1 LVRTTRSE
9 ALERQTEDERADRPH
24 APAVAR
30 VLALQKSA
38 GNAAVARLLG
48 AQEKQDAPRSPQ
60 PHPELIDFHAAVAAE
75 RSDAESETAG
85 PETATADASATTT
98 ADGPEAEAHEATAT
112 ADAPEAASTNATAA
126 TNAPA
131 ATTGDMPAAAAT
143 DAPATM
149 TADAPGAAATNAPA
163 MATAE
168 PRGAAATNAPATA
181 ASVPVATPD
190 AGTAAAAAAADRAAP
205 ADMVVAPPPSL
216 EPAAPGT
223 ERSPAPVRGETAF
236 SADLHPSVDAV
247 RAAAEAAVV
256 QIDARVAALTA
267 RQRGRAA
274 DARGALAESFSAQRA
289 AIGAAHENAA
299 AQTAADAAT
308 HRASVDAATQA
319 ASARID
325 GAHQAA
331 QQGGLDAIEA
341 SRAQGRAAADTQ
353 SARAVAE
360 SERCAAGFE
369 PAPAATGEPDLAQA
383 QERASSQISGRV
395 REQCVQTGA
404 QAAGRIDQTAAE
416 FEATAH
422 APMLDA
428 FQSQIGQAAADTST
442 HLTAAATGAH
452 GQIDAIAAHGATAA
466 EQAAQQALTQLG
478 LQEAAAAQEIDRWE
492 EQAIEAI
499 VVAAQ
504 RLRAPLLSQAAEAA
518 SELET
523 CDDEEAVAEGVQQT
537 VAAIDRAGSDATA
550 ELDEA
555 SAGMTA
561 GLDELTGAR
570 RTAAGEGT
578 EQVAAAISQAHADT
592 GSAMQQ
598 AAGRHGEAAAQGAQ
612 DVETRLGEAHGQFAT
627 QTQASTAQMESA
639 VTRVADEA
647 GAGQE
652 ALVADGHARAA
663 STSQELADRYTA
675 LKAEAD
681 QRSAQATQAE
691 GGVLD
696 RAVEAIGGVLA
707 SVRNWFKSTF
717 GDFFG
722 GLMYGILAGLAIVVG
737 AYWGLLLVGASLVM
751 AGASAGA
758 AAAVVAVIAVVGA
771 LALSINNRFSEYYA
785 DNKGKDAGFLVGT
798 ALVLLGILDLTGL
811 PYILEGAFGWRMFGK
826 RLEGFERWERLGLGL
841 VFFGT
846 FLLML
851 KALLRGRALLERPPV
866 KEPLPDPKGD
876 YEGIPL
882 AKEVTGYQFEETM
895 QLKDGVQSFRTEVTA
910 PDGSGGWV
918 QRGVELGTGE
928 VVFLNAFLDT
938 IPKPLRSIEINGTK
952 MALVDYITL
961 RQMRM
966 LGVRYGGFQTVK
978 MSTIQNLLTIVQV
991 KAGKP
996 LMESFS
1002 VSYAKRSIEAGG
1014 KRIVKAEMDT
1024 YDMYE
1029 TPIDKMLEHFE
1040 TNGVPGG
1047 PRDAAKVKANDELLA
1062 KHGFTRDTTMKWNFD
1077 INLTL
1082 EPIGA
1087 TAPPPAPA
1095 PPVSPAVP
1103 PPPPVPAP

>member
-1 LVRTTRSE
+1 MRTTRSE
-9 ALERQTEDERADRPH
+9 TLERQAEDERSDRPH

-48 AQEKQDAPRSPQ
+48 TQEKQDAPRSPQ
-60 PHPELIDFHAAVAAE
+60 HPELIDFHAAVAAE

-85 PETATADASATTT
+85 PETATADAPAATT
-98 ADGPEAEAHEATAT
+98 ADGPEAEADEATA
-112 ADAPEAASTNATAA
+112 
-126 TNAPA
+126 
-131 ATTGDMPAAAAT
+131 TGDMPAAAAT
-143 DAPATM
+143 NAPAAATGDM
-149 TADAPGAAATNAPA
+149 PAAAATNAPA
-163 MATAE
+163 TTTDA
-168 PRGAAATNAPATA
+168 PGAAATNAPATA
-181 ASVPVATPD
+181 ASVPVATAD
-190 AGTAAAAAAADRAAP
+190 AGTAAADRAAP
-205 ADMVVAPPPSL
+205 ADMVVAPPPSV

-223 ERSPAPVRGETAF
+223 ELSPAPDLGETAF

-256 QIDARVAALTA
+256 QLDARVDALTA
-267 RQRGRAA
+267 QQRGRAA

-299 AQTAADAAT
+299 AQAAAGAAT

-319 ASARID
+319 ASARVD

-331 QQGGLDAIEA
+331 QQGGRDAVEA
-341 SRAQGRAAADTQ
+341 SRAQGRAAADAQ

-360 SERCAAGFE
+360 SERRAAGFE

-383 QERASSQISGRV
+383 QQRASSQIAGRV

-428 FQSQIGQAAADTST
+428 FQSHVGQAAADTST

-478 LQEAAAAQEIDRWE
+478 LQEAAATQEIDRWE

-499 VVAAQ
+499 TVAAQ

-570 RTAAGEGT
+570 RTAAAEGA
-578 EQVAAAISQAHADT
+578 EQVAAAISQAQADT

-598 AAGRHGEAAAQGAQ
+598 AAGKHGEAAAQGAQ

-627 QTQASTAQMESA
+627 QTQATAAQMESA

-663 STSQELADRYTA
+663 STSQELAGRYTA
-675 LKAEAD
+675 LKTEAD

-785 DNKGKDAGFLVGT
+785 DNKGEDAGFLVGT
-798 ALVLLGILDLTGL
+798 ALVLLGILDLTGI

-826 RLEGFERWERLGLGL
+826 HLEGFERWERLGLGL

-851 KALLRGRALLERPPV
+851 KALLRGRALLERPPI

-876 YEGIPL
+876 YERIPL
-882 AKEVTGYQFEETM
+882 AKEITGYQFDETM

-966 LGVRYGGFQTVK
+966 LGVKYGGFQTVK
-978 MSTIQNLLTIVQV
+978 MSTIQNLLTIIQV
-991 KAGKP
+991 KQGKP

-1002 VSYAKRSIEAGG
+1002 VSYAKRSIEASG

-1029 TPIDKMLEHFE
+1029 TPIDKMLEHYE

-1062 KHGFTRDTTMKWNFD
+1062 KNGFTRDTTMKWNFD

-1082 EPIGA
+1082 EAVGA

-1103 PPPPVPAP
+1103 PPPVPAP